1 MHQPHAET
9 LAWRHGV
16 VRPGQARGEREG
28 IVWTHLQNY
37 TQFSSRLSHWRRYV
51 NNSTVVVM
59 VCRGL
64 WITSSPQSAYCVRHC
79 LYVTSKWRTIVITV
93 VSVLMSNTS
102 VNSRR
107 QPPPPTPRPLPRG
120 GTVNDLF
127 PSTYLFSL
135 TALHRDVALRCHTSF
150 NPNQSKDLIRD
161 RGS

>member
-107 QPPPPTPRPLPRG
+107 QPPPSNTTTTSTWWHSQWLIPFYISFLSHCTPPGRSI
-120 GTVNDLF
+120 TMSHV
-127 PSTYLFSL
+127 
-135 TALHRDVALRCHTSF
+135 V
-150 NPNQSKDLIRD
+150 QS
-161 RGS
+161 